1 MKSIIKIL
9 LIVLISFSFNS
20 CDDAEELLDTKFN
33 SQLSGDLKVVVPAE
47 GAVYKSIEMRA
58 VNFLGEE
65 TIDPRSDSQVNE
77 YINKIK
83 SFDVYEVTG
92 TVVNVS
98 APVEIVNGT
107 ITVSDGSKAASWAV
121 NNFNVI
127 NGASITLGN
136 SDGQWDKIDQILG
149 AKKVFTAKI
158 EGTVDRGDV
167 SFTIRILIKMKVV
180 ANPLN

>member
-9 LIVLISFSFNS
+9 LIVLVSCSFNS
-20 CDDAEELLDTKFN
+20 CENAEEILDVKFN
-33 SQLSGDLKVVVPAE
+33 SQVSGDLNVVVPAE
-47 GAVYKSIEMRA
+47 GAIHKSTVMLA

-65 TIDPRSDSQVNE
+65 TIDPKSDSQVNK

-92 TVVNVS
+92 TVINVS

-107 ITVSDGSKAASWAV
+107 ITVSDGSKVASWSV
-121 NNFNVI
+121 NNFNVV

-149 AKKVFTAKI
+149 GKKVFTARI

-180 ANPLN
+180 ANPL